1 MSEREFI
8 EKVRELKP
16 VDLILVQS
24 VADVLLAREKLERNK
39 TEADEVDREGKLVYR
54 E

>member
-24 VADVLLAREKLERNK
+24 VADVLLARDKLERNK
-39 TEADEVDREGKLVYR
+39 AETEETSGERELVHQ
-54 E
+54 

>member
-24 VADVLLAREKLERNK
+24 IADVLLARDKLERNK
-39 TEADEVDREGKLVYR
+39 SETEETSRER
-54 E
+54 ELIQE